1 MTLYSPELVGE
12 VSAVGAMAAE
22 AVVPSSSLED
32 SFLLLARLGCVSAL
46 SESSDILKAQIDSAI
61 REELRAALSFSQ
73 LSKRFVMWLG
83 FEGFAQLLR
92 RDLDASERDVLL
104 VEFVLSQISIQQLF
118 EQSQSWNRMR
128 TTSSQYLESLVGKLG
143 GADGLSLLL
152 RDSYREQRDS
162 LGKDVF
168 LRSLP
173 TAVLVVSSI
182 IAIAMALV
190 FTRSLTT
197 GL

>member
-12 VSAVGAMAAE
+12 VSAVGTMAAE
-22 AVVPSSSLED
+22 SVVPSSSLED

-46 SESSDILKAQIDSAI
+46 SEPSETLKAQIDSAI
-61 REELRAALSFSQ
+61 REELRAALGFSQ
-73 LSKRFVMWLG
+73 LSKCFVLWLG
-83 FEGFAQLLR
+83 FERFAQLLR
-92 RDLDASERDVLL
+92 RDLDASKRDVLL

-143 GADGLSLLL
+143 GVDGLSLLL

>member
-12 VSAVGAMAAE
+12 VSAVGTMAAE
-22 AVVPSSSLED
+22 SVVPSSSLED

-46 SESSDILKAQIDSAI
+46 SEPSETLKAQIDSSL
-61 REELRAALSFSQ
+61 REELRLALVFNK
-73 LSKRFVMWLG
+73 LSKRFVLWLG
-83 FEGFAQLLR
+83 FERFARVLR
-92 RDLDASERDVLL
+92 RDLDASARDVLL
-104 VEFVLSQISIQQLF
+104 VEFVLSQISIQQVF

-162 LGKDVF
+162 LGKEVF

-190 FTRSLTT
+190 FIRSLTT

>member
-1 MTLYSPELVGE
+1 VGE
-12 VSAVGAMAAE
+12 VSAVGTMAAE
-22 AVVPSSSLED
+22 SVVPSSSLED

-46 SESSDILKAQIDSAI
+46 SDSSDSLKAQIDSAI

-92 RDLDASERDVLL
+92 RDLDASKRDVLL

>member
-12 VSAVGAMAAE
+12 VSAVGTMAVE
-22 AVVPSSSLED
+22 SVVPSSALED

-46 SESSDILKAQIDSAI
+46 SESSDSLKAQIDSAI

-73 LSKRFVMWLG
+73 LSKRFVLWLG

-92 RDLDASERDVLL
+92 RDLDASKRDVLL

>member
-12 VSAVGAMAAE
+12 VSAVGTMAAE
-22 AVVPSSSLED
+22 SVVPSSSLED

-46 SESSDILKAQIDSAI
+46 SDSSDSLKAQIDSAI

-92 RDLDASERDVLL
+92 RDLDASKRDVLL

>member
-22 AVVPSSSLED
+22 AVVPSSALED

-46 SESSDILKAQIDSAI
+46 SESSESLKAQIDSAI
-61 REELRAALSFSQ
+61 REELRAALSFSH
-73 LSKRFVMWLG
+73 LSKRFVLWLG

-92 RDLDASERDVLL
+92 RDLDASKRDVLL
-104 VEFVLSQISIQQLF
+104 VEFVFSQISIQQVF

-128 TTSSQYLESLVGKLG
+128 TTSSQYLESLLGKLG
-143 GADGLSLLL
+143 GADGVSLLL

-168 LRSLP
+168 LKSLP

>member
-1 MTLYSPELVGE
+1 VTLYSPELVGE
-12 VSAVGAMAAE
+12 VSAVGTMAAE
-22 AVVPSSSLED
+22 SVVPSSSLED

-46 SESSDILKAQIDSAI
+46 SEPSETLKAQIDSSL
-61 REELRAALSFSQ
+61 REELRLALVFNK
-73 LSKRFVMWLG
+73 LSKRFVLWLG
-83 FEGFAQLLR
+83 FERFARVLR
-92 RDLDASERDVLL
+92 RDLDASARDVLL
-104 VEFVLSQISIQQLF
+104 VEFVLSQISIQQVF

-162 LGKDVF
+162 LGKEVF

-190 FTRSLTT
+190 FIRSLTT

>member
-46 SESSDILKAQIDSAI
+46 SESSDSLKAQIDSAI

-92 RDLDASERDVLL
+92 RDLDASKRDVLL

>member
-12 VSAVGAMAAE
+12 VSAVGTMAAE
-22 AVVPSSSLED
+22 SVVPSSSLED

-46 SESSDILKAQIDSAI
+46 SEPSETLKAQIDSAI
-61 REELRAALSFSQ
+61 REELRAALGFSQ
-73 LSKRFVMWLG
+73 LSKRFVLWLG
-83 FEGFAQLLR
+83 FERFAQLLR
-92 RDLDASERDVLL
+92 RDLDASKRDVLL

>member
-46 SESSDILKAQIDSAI
+46 SESSDSLKAQIDSAI

-73 LSKRFVMWLG
+73 LSKCFVVWLG

-92 RDLDASERDVLL
+92 RDLDASKRDVLL

>member
-12 VSAVGAMAAE
+12 VSAVGTMAAE
-22 AVVPSSSLED
+22 SVVPSSSLED

-46 SESSDILKAQIDSAI
+46 SESSESLKAQIDSAI

-92 RDLDASERDVLL
+92 RDLDASKRDVLL
-104 VEFVLSQISIQQLF
+104 VEFVLSQISIQQVF

-168 LRSLP
+168 LKSLP

>member
-12 VSAVGAMAAE
+12 VSAVGAMAAQ

-46 SESSDILKAQIDSAI
+46 SESSDSLKAQIDSAI

>member
-12 VSAVGAMAAE
+12 VSAVGTMAAE
-22 AVVPSSSLED
+22 SVVPSSSLED

-46 SESSDILKAQIDSAI
+46 SESSDSLKAQIDSAI

-92 RDLDASERDVLL
+92 RDLDASKRDVLL

>member
-46 SESSDILKAQIDSAI
+46 SESSDSLKAQIDSAI

-92 RDLDASERDVLL
+92 RDLDASKRDVLL

-152 RDSYREQRDS
+152 RVSYREQRDS